1 MSAFIVSNYAC
12 ARCDKTYTN
21 KSDAKRHSIMCEE
34 LSKTPRE
41 RKIEE
46 ERNSDLP
53 THDQLC
59 HIVMDLL
66 QKNIA
71 LEKKLAQITQWAER
85 NQKKVILTDW
95 LNDNCTPRVSY
106 AEFKEHIGKSVN
118 QDHVEY
124 LVKNTFMDTTLKIFS
139 DFGLAERSLPIFCS
153 TQKQNVFYMYQ
164 SIAQDQEQDQEA
176 VGRWVP
182 MTKTDLVDLLNY
194 IHSKFL
200 RELMKWHRQNADI
213 IAQND
218 QVCKQYTKMMIKFS
232 EIEFSNDT
240 TLCKIKT
247 GLYNQLKKDL
257 RDI

>member
-1 MSAFIVSNYAC
+1 MSAFIASNYAC
-12 ARCDKTYTN
+12 IRCDKTYTN
-21 KSDAKRHSIMCEE
+21 KSDAKRHVIMCEE

-95 LNDNCTPRVSY
+95 LNDNLVPRLSY
-106 AEFKEHIGKSVN
+106 KEFEEQIGKSIN
-118 QDHVEY
+118 QNHVEY
-124 LVKNTFMDTTLKIFS
+124 LVKNTFMDTMLKIFE
-139 DFGLAERSLPIFCS
+139 DFGSEGAPIFCS
-153 TQKQNVFYMYQ
+153 TQKQNAFYVHRMV
-164 SIAQDQEQDQEA
+164 AEDLA
-176 VGRWVP
+176 WVA

-200 RELMKWHRQNADI
+200 KELMKWRLLHADI
-213 IAQND
+213 IAKND

-240 TLCKIKT
+240 ILGKIKT
-247 GLYNQLKKDL
+247 GLYNQFKKDL

>member
-1 MSAFIVSNYAC
+1 MSAFLVSNYAC

-21 KSDAKRHSIMCEE
+21 KSDAKRHVIMCEE
-34 LSKTPRE
+34 LSKTSRQ

-46 ERNSDLP
+46 ERNTDLP

-71 LEKKLAQITQWAER
+71 LEKKLSQITQWAER
-85 NQKKVILTDW
+85 NQKKVVLTDW
-95 LNDNCTPRVSY
+95 LNDNVRPRLNY
-106 AEFKEHIGKSVN
+106 AEFKDQLGKSVN
-118 QDHVEY
+118 QNHVEY
-124 LVKNTFMDTTLKIFS
+124 LIKNTFIDTTLKIFE
-139 DFGLAERSLPIFCS
+139 DFGWGEGSPIFCS
-153 TQKQNVFYMYQ
+153 TQKQNVFYMHQ
-164 SIAQDQEQDQEA
+164 SDQSLSASD
-176 VGRWVP
+176 WVE

-194 IHSKFL
+194 LHSKFL
-200 RELMKWHRQNADI
+200 RELMKWHRENADI
-213 IAQND
+213 IAKNE

-240 TLCKIKT
+240 TLSKIKT

>member
-1 MSAFIVSNYAC
+1 MSEFIVSNYAC
-12 ARCDKTYTN
+12 IRCDKTYTN
-21 KSDAKRHSIMCEE
+21 KTDAKRHAIMCEE

-46 ERNSDLP
+46 ERNSELP

-85 NQKKVILTDW
+85 NQKKVVLTEW
-95 LNDNCTPRVSY
+95 LDEHATPCISY
-106 AEFKEHIGKSVN
+106 EEYKENIGKSVCE
-118 QDHVEY
+118 DHVKY
-124 LVKNTFMDTTLKIFS
+124 LIKNTFVDTTLKIFE
-139 DFGLAERSLPIFCS
+139 DFQPGHVSSLPIFCS
-153 TQKQNVFYMYQ
+153 TQKQNIFYMYHAEKW
-164 SIAQDQEQDQEA
+164 IM
-176 VGRWVP
+176 

-200 RELMKWHRQNADI
+200 RALMKWRKDNEDI
-213 IAQND
+213 IAKNE

-240 TLCKIKT
+240 ILSKIKT